1 MNIRDFKNSFSDG
14 NAFLAMVHAYD
25 KKLFNYEHQLEEH
38 STLENIEYAFNTAE
52 KVLGIPQLLDAQELL
67 DGTVDERSVVLYVS
81 LYFHAYVSAQ
91 EKNKIEGE
99 KKAITEKVTDLETQ
113 LIEAKEENEVL
124 TKKLSNSEEEYKSLK
139 SKYEEK
145 EQSLNKLQQEK
156 EAADR
161 DLADLRAQF
170 KKLKEK
176 TEERSQLETK
186 CSLLL
191 LLGGSNAY
199 YGSCSAGSSP
209 QESP

>member
-1 MNIRDFKNSFSDG
+1 LAWCKQVTDGYKGVNIRDFKNSFADG
-14 NAFLAMVHAYD
+14 NAFLALVHAYD

-38 STLENIEYAFNTAE
+38 STIENIEHAFNTAE

-67 DGTVDERSVVLYVS
+67 DGTVDERSIVLYVS

-113 LIEAKEENEVL
+113 LLEMKEENEVL
-124 TKKLSNSEEEYKSLK
+124 TKKLSNSDEELKSLK

-145 EQSLNKLQQEK
+145 EKALDKLHQEK
-156 EAADR
+156 ESVDR
-161 DLADLRAQF
+161 ELEDLRSQF

-176 TEERSQLETK
+176 TEERSQVETK
-186 CSLLL
+186 
-191 LLGGSNAY
+191 GSF
-199 YGSCSAGSSP
+199 
-209 QESP
+209 